1 MVERGQA
8 SEEMTMHT
16 PSNSTASPR
25 RLGMRAKLIL
35 CAAAVMLTGVGGA
48 LLPGLAQADNEI
60 KHFAAF
66 PSSTQ
71 AGGHP
76 DITTEVAFG
85 NRLNNPALC
94 NCSDGRAVTV
104 HVPTGVIGNPHAAPT
119 CTLAEFSGSE
129 CPVTSQVGYVWVLIA
144 EAIAVKQP
152 AFNMETHPDEPGL
165 LGFAIPIINGPSF
178 IYISARTDSD
188 YGLDLESSGFQH
200 LLPVDT
206 VNVKLW
212 GVPASPE
219 NDDLRMPFG
228 FNAGT
233 ETCQGE
239 PEEPCRPPVFSD
251 APEEPFLQNPTTC
264 GVALT
269 ATVDVL
275 SYDGGITHA
284 EDEWPGTTGC
294 EQLAFN
300 PSLTAQP
307 TTTKADSATGLDVNL
322 RVPQTQSASV
332 PSPSEL
338 RGTTVTLPA
347 GFSINPNAADGKTTC
362 SDAEANFESTAPR
375 SAPSSRRSARSRSTA
390 RPCPPSCRGRSTS
403 ASRFP
408 ATSIDSS
415 SPETG
420 SART

>member
-25 RLGMRAKLIL
+25 RLSTRAKLML
-35 CAAAVMLTGVGGA
+35 CAAAVVLTGVGGA
-48 LLPGLAQADNEI
+48 LLPGVAQADNEI

-104 HVPTGVIGNPHAAPT
+104 HLPTGVIGNPHAAPT
-119 CTLAEFSGSE
+119 CTLSEFSGSE
-129 CPVTSQVGYVWVLIA
+129 CPVSSQVGYVWVLIA
-144 EAIAVKQP
+144 EAIALKQP
-152 AFNMETHPDEPGL
+152 VFNMQTHPDEPGL

-239 PEEPCRPPVFSD
+239 PEEPCRPPLSSD

-284 EDEWPGTTGC
+284 EDEWPAHHRLRAARLQPEPDGTAHHHQGRLGDGSGR
-294 EQLAFN
+294 ESQ
-300 PSLTAQP
+300 
-307 TTTKADSATGLDVNL
+307 G
-322 RVPQTQSASV
+322 
-332 PSPSEL
+332 
-338 RGTTVTLPA
+338 
-347 GFSINPNAADGKTTC
+347 AADAERKRAVAVGAEGDDR
-362 SDAEANFESTAPR
+362 DAPGGLLDQPE
-375 SAPSSRRSARSRSTA
+375 RRRRQ
-390 RPCPPSCRGRSTS
+390 
-403 ASRFP
+403 
-408 ATSIDSS
+408 DHL
-415 SPETG
+415 
-420 SART
+420 